1 LEKVVDEL
9 ISKVREHLG
18 VIHSVSDSISML
30 DLFYSFASWVSLSEI
45 LVRPEMSENG
55 PIAIKQGVHPLMAEL
70 QDIDFVPNDTY
81 ISSVNNFFMIS
92 GQNNSGKSTYI
103 KQVGILTLLA
113 HIGSYVPA
121 AWASFRLTDC
131 IFSRIGTDDD
141 MEHNSST
148 FLVEM
153 REVTEIFNLWCFSF
167 ISFFFSFLVANILQN
182 TTRRSLV
189 LIDELGRGT
198 STLDGLGLAWS
209 ICEYLLSIPCF
220 TLFTTHFAELQRLA
234 RLYPN
239 VKTFCLAAD
248 ASHCPTFVLAEGAA
262 PESGYG
268 LRAAFAAGLPDDVV
282 ARAGEIKAQMAERRL
297 ARGEH
302 AIGSSSMAVCQHVA
316 DKILSLKNSTLDQE
330 SIREFLRELKQSVKE
345 L

>member
-1 LEKVVDEL
+1 MKFCLFFFSGKLSGQKVVDEL
-9 ISKVREHLG
+9 IAKVREHLG

-45 LVRPEMSENG
+45 LVRPEISETG

-81 ISSVNNFFMIS
+81 ISSVNNFFMIF

-121 AWASFRLTDC
+121 SWASFRLTDC

-153 REVTEIFNLWCFSF
+153 REV
-167 ISFFFSFLVANILQN
+167 
-182 TTRRSLV
+182 RS
-189 LIDELGRGT
+189 
-198 STLDGLGLAWS
+198 
-209 ICEYLLSIPCF
+209 
-220 TLFTTHFAELQRLA
+220 
-234 RLYPN
+234 
-239 VKTFCLAAD
+239 
-248 ASHCPTFVLAEGAA
+248 
-262 PESGYG
+262 
-268 LRAAFAAGLPDDVV
+268 
-282 ARAGEIKAQMAERRL
+282 
-297 ARGEH
+297 
-302 AIGSSSMAVCQHVA
+302 
-316 DKILSLKNSTLDQE
+316 
-330 SIREFLRELKQSVKE
+330 
-345 L
+345 